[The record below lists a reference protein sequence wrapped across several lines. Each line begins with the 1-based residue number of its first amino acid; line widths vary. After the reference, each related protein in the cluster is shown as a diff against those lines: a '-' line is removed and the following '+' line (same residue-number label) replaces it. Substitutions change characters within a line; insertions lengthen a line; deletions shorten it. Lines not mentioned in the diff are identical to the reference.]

1 MKDYFENESQ
11 NLRKLSVSHEKNLL
25 LRIIDKILICFISKD
40 CQRKAMELSEYEKTI
55 HLTVQ

>member
-1 MKDYFENESQ
+1 MK
-11 NLRKLSVSHEKNLL
+11 KKLL
-25 LRIIDKILICFISKD
+25 LGIIDKFFICFISKD